1 MPTKRILALIPT
13 IAICIAA
20 FAVLGQSDNDKRP
33 VMGSCVV
40 EWDSLQATTNEHGLF
55 RRVFNSPTAA
65 LSNLEC
71 HVTTLTPGMASHPP
85 HHHPEEEVIVIR
97 EGTVEALINGEW
109 KRVGPGSV
117 IFNACNVTH
126 DFRNVGPNPALYHVF
141 SWRSSL
147 TPAKT
152 EHPDT
157 IEDSRK
163 VPSEKGVM
171 GPVAID
177 WNSVAVHTNATSLS
191 RDFFNSRTAT
201 AERLDFHATT
211 INPGA
216 AKHPPLAHPEDV
228 VMVVREG
235 SVEAYVN
242 GEWKRVSPGSVVFSA
257 ANDKFSVRNVGQ
269 GPATYFVLEL
279 HMKAG

>member
-1 MPTKRILALIPT
+1 MTKRFALIFT
-13 IAICIAA
+13 FAISIAA
-20 FAVLGQSDNDKRP
+20 GAVRGQSDARP

-40 EWDSLQATTNEHGLF
+40 EWDSLQASTNEHGFF

-71 HVTTLTPGMASHPP
+71 HVTTLIPGMASHPP

-109 KRVGPGSV
+109 RRVGPGSV

-126 DFRNVGPNPALYHVF
+126 DFRNVGPNPALYHVV

-147 TPAKT
+147 TPART
-152 EHPDT
+152 EHTDT
-157 IEDSRK
+157 IEDSKIAR
-163 VPSEKGVM
+163 PEEGVM

-177 WNSVAVHTNATSLS
+177 WNSVAIQTNATGLS
-191 RDFFNSRTAT
+191 REFFNSRTAT
-201 AERLDFHATT
+201 AGRLEFHATT

-216 AKHPPLAHPEDV
+216 SKHPPLAHPEDV
-228 VMVVREG
+228 VIVVREG
-235 SVEAYVN
+235 DLEAYVN
-242 GEWKRVSPGSVVFSA
+242 GEWRRAMPGSVVFSA
-257 ANDKFSVRNVGQ
+257 ANDKFSMRNVGKT
-269 GPATYFVLEL
+269 PATYFVLEL
-279 HMKAG
+279 HMPAGSGF

>member
-1 MPTKRILALIPT
+1 MTKRFALILT
-13 IAICIAA
+13 AA
-20 FAVLGQSDNDKRP
+20 TCMSAGAVLGQSNQQP

-40 EWDSLQATTNEHGLF
+40 EWDSLPATTNEHGLF

-71 HVTTLTPGMASHPP
+71 HVTLLNPGMASHPP

-152 EHPDT
+152 DHPDT
-157 IEDSRK
+157 IEDSKIARPK
-163 VPSEKGVM
+163 EGVM

-177 WNSVAVHTNATSLS
+177 WNSVAVRTNATSLS
-191 RDFFNSRTAT
+191 REFFNSPTAT
-201 AERLDFHATT
+201 AARLDFHATT

-216 AKHPPLAHPEDV
+216 SKHPPLAHPEDV
-228 VMVVREG
+228 VMVVKEG
-235 SVEAYVN
+235 NLEAYVN
-242 GEWKRVSPGSVVFSA
+242 GEWRRAMPGSVIFSA
-257 ANDKFSVRNVGQ
+257 ANDKLSVRNVGQ
-269 GPATYFVLEL
+269 TPATYFVLEL
-279 HMKAG
+279 HMPAG

>member
-1 MPTKRILALIPT
+1 MTKRFALILT
-13 IAICIAA
+13 AA
-20 FAVLGQSDNDKRP
+20 TCMAAGAVLGQSNLQP
-33 VMGSCVV
+33 VMGSCVI
-40 EWDSLQATTNEHGLF
+40 EWDSLPATTNEHGLF

-71 HVTTLTPGMASHPP
+71 HVTLLNPGMASHPP

-126 DFRNVGPNPALYHVF
+126 DFRNVGDRPALYHVF

-152 EHPDT
+152 DHPDT
-157 IEDSRK
+157 IGDSIISRPK
-163 VPSEKGVM
+163 EGVM
-171 GPVAID
+171 GPAAID
-177 WNSVAVHTNATSLS
+177 WNSVAVRTNAFGLS
-191 RDFFNSRTAT
+191 REFFNSRTAT
-201 AERLDFHATT
+201 AARLEFHATT

-216 AKHPPLAHPEDV
+216 SKHPPQTHPEDV
-228 VMVVREG
+228 VIVVRDG
-235 SVEAYVN
+235 DVEAYVN
-242 GEWKRVSPGSVVFSA
+242 GEWKRASPGSVVYSA
-257 ANDKFSVRNVGQ
+257 ANDKFSMRNVGKT
-269 GPATYFVLEL
+269 PATYFVLEL
-279 HMKAG
+279 HTNAG